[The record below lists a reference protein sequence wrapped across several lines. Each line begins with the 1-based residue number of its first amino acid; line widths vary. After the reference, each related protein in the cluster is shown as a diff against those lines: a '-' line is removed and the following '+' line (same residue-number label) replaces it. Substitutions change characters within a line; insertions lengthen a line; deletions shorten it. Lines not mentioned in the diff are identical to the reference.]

1 MDRDLQ
7 AEPRKRDS
15 RHRAGGILV
24 EFCISVMALWLIA
37 AAIVD
42 LGRAFSAAHLLQ
54 SAARSAAREI
64 ALDDETAWN
73 APFQTALERVF
84 DPNYLVVD
92 AGCLESLAVEA
103 STTPDFE
110 LREALQGRV
119 LNLALKPLM
128 IFEDVQLN
136 GEQIRLIRYPGA
148 LLASG
153 QPDDQD
159 TCAREDY
166 TVGIPEINDE
176 DSRIDMF
183 PVVAELFAGSYSLET
198 SGGNLIPPGTA
209 TLQLRYPFQAVALS
223 AWRVVDGFNRPVGVA
238 ENDDYQADL
247 ERLANGVSTLDA
259 LDARSS
265 DGELQAYAQNDLGQ
279 TLPVYGGRLGLGVQG
294 VLGREVRPYRR
305 VITAQAMAP
314 REVIGSGSGL

>member
-1 MDRDLQ
+1 MNRERQ
-7 AEPRKRDS
+7 ERS
-15 RHRAGGILV
+15 RGQDTRRRSGGILV
-24 EFCISVMALWLIA
+24 EFCLSVMALWLIA

-73 APFQTALERVF
+73 ASFQTALERVF

-92 AGCLESLAVEA
+92 ASCLEDRALRDG
-103 STTPDFE
+103 TTPDFE

-128 IFEDVQLN
+128 IFEDVQLS
-136 GEQIRLIRYPGA
+136 GQRTRLVRYPGA
-148 LLASG
+148 LLSSG
-153 QPDDQD
+153 QGDVEG
-159 TCAREDY
+159 TCAREDF

-176 DSRIDMF
+176 QSRIEMW
-183 PVVAELFAGSYSLET
+183 PVVAELVQGAYSLEQ
-198 SGGNLIPPGTA
+198 SGASSIPPGTA

-223 AWRVVDGFNRPVGVA
+223 AWQVVDGFNRPLRVS
-238 ENDDYQADL
+238 ENDGYQADL
-247 ERLANGVSTLDA
+247 DALGEGVSTLDA
-259 LDARSS
+259 LDARQS
-265 DGELQAYAQNDLGQ
+265 DGALRAYAQNDLGQ

-294 VLGREVRPYRR
+294 VLGQEVRPYRR

-314 REVIGSGSGL
+314 REIIGSGSDL

>member
-1 MDRDLQ
+1 MNRERQ
-7 AEPRKRDS
+7 ERS
-15 RHRAGGILV
+15 RGQDTRRRSGGILV
-24 EFCISVMALWLIA
+24 EFCLSVMALWLIA

-73 APFQTALERVF
+73 ASFQTALERVF

-92 AGCLESLAVEA
+92 ASCLEDRALRDG
-103 STTPDFE
+103 TTPDFE

-128 IFEDVQLN
+128 IFEDVQLS
-136 GEQIRLIRYPGA
+136 GQRTRLVRYPGA
-148 LLASG
+148 LLNSG
-153 QPDDQD
+153 QGDVEG
-159 TCAREDY
+159 TCAREDF

-176 DSRIDMF
+176 QSRIEMW
-183 PVVAELFAGSYSLET
+183 PVVAELFQGSYSLEP
-198 SGGNLIPPGTA
+198 SSASSIPPGTA

-223 AWRVVDGFNRPVGVA
+223 AWQVVDGFNRPLRVS
-238 ENDDYQADL
+238 ENDGYQADL
-247 ERLANGVSTLDA
+247 DALGEGVSTLDA
-259 LDARSS
+259 LDARQS
-265 DGELQAYAQNDLGQ
+265 DGALRAYAQNDLGQ

-294 VLGREVRPYRR
+294 VLGQEVRPYRR

-314 REVIGSGSGL
+314 REIIGSGSDL